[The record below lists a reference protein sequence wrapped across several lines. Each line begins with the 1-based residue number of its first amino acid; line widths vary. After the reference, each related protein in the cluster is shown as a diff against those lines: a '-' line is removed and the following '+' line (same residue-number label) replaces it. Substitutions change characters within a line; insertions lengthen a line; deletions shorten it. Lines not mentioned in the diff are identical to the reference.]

1 MESIDLSANPID
13 PRKPFQRA
21 LRPKTKR
28 HKADLL
34 RPSDHTSE
42 LNLTEKP
49 NRHSNEFFRS
59 LINKMF
65 HGFAIFEVRYDP
77 LGKPYDF
84 QCVEVNPAFEQVI
97 GLKADQIVG
106 NTLSLALRESESAWM
121 DLCLR
126 VAQHGEKEKLGNYF
140 PTLRKDLEIF
150 AFCPASSQLAVMV
163 FDVTESEQM
172 KKMLLNG
179 EEGFRSIAENS
190 DSGILIS
197 YDIDTPFVY
206 ANQCAAE
213 LTGYSSNELLKLR
226 PSQLLEASEIP
237 KVRQRIQLRLQG
249 KPAPKRYAT
258 TLVLQNGQ
266 LLPIEVY
273 GARVIWRGRPAVMT
287 QFRDISFY
295 KQVEN
300 QLEKTNKD
308 LEHRVQERTAELMNT
323 AGELEKK
330 KEELLRHKKDLERA
344 NRELVQTNTALS
356 VLARNID
363 RSHSEFEQ
371 KIAGIVSSRILP
383 VIEELRHARIPE
395 KSLAAL
401 DVMSTYLSDL
411 TPGSTKSHEVV
422 VSLSPMEMRVA
433 VMIKKGFSSNQIGRL
448 LHISLD
454 TVKTHRRSIRR
465 KLGLCNSSI
474 NLASYLKFKIG
485 EQYRPPPAPLWNK
498 LQ

>member
-1 MESIDLSANPID
+1 
-13 PRKPFQRA
+13 
-21 LRPKTKR
+21 
-28 HKADLL
+28 
-34 RPSDHTSE
+34 
-42 LNLTEKP
+42 
-49 NRHSNEFFRS
+49 
-59 LINKMF
+59 
-65 HGFAIFEVRYDP
+65 
-77 LGKPYDF
+77 
-84 QCVEVNPAFEQVI
+84 
-97 GLKADQIVG
+97 
-106 NTLSLALRESESAWM
+106 
-121 DLCLR
+121 
-126 VAQHGEKEKLGNYF
+126 
-140 PTLRKDLEIF
+140 
-150 AFCPASSQLAVMV
+150 
-163 FDVTESEQM
+163 
-172 KKMLLNG
+172 
-179 EEGFRSIAENS
+179 
-190 DSGILIS
+190 
-197 YDIDTPFVY
+197 
-206 ANQCAAE
+206 
-213 LTGYSSNELLKLR
+213 
-226 PSQLLEASEIP
+226 
-237 KVRQRIQLRLQG
+237 
-249 KPAPKRYAT
+249 
-258 TLVLQNGQ
+258 
-266 LLPIEVY
+266 
-273 GARVIWRGRPAVMT
+273 MT

-308 LEHRVQERTAELMNT
+308 LERRVQERTAELMNT

-330 KEELLRHKKDLERA
+330 KEELLRHKMDLERA